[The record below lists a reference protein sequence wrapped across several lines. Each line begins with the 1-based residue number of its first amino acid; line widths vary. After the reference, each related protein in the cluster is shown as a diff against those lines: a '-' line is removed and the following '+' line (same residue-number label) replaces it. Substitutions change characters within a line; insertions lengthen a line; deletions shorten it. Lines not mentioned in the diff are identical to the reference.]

1 MNISYGLLL
10 YIVKLSIMP
19 ENNEHI
25 IVDLNKVES
34 FLANENLPLWTIQDA
49 KLQKLNSKKV
59 YKLK

>member
-1 MNISYGLLL
+1 
-10 YIVKLSIMP
+10 MP